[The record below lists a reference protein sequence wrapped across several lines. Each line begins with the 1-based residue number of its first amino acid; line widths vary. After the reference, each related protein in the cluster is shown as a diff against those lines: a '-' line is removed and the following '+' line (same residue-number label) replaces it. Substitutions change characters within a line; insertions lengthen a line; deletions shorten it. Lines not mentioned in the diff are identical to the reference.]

1 MISLLHFSLV
11 ILYSIDNGLPA
22 LGVYVSRGGLRRPKS
37 AVIFSTARRPELT
50 LGNGAT
56 VPFHYV
62 PPKLLER
69 DPTTEVKNAPKVP
82 FCMSTRDQWERTHMA
97 VASTAAA
104 GPGAYDPN
112 VDMMSTKRV
121 FPIVSFTTA
130 KRNVGADSMSSQGNP
145 GPYTVQ
151 FIEKHTPH
159 LLFSNSN
166 RDGKGEQRT
175 TAGPY
180 DIHFVEKHRPV
191 YKFSTAPGHEL
202 KPSDPATAAV
212 PLRGGERVRKHK
224 PQYKF
229 STAPRFAF

>member
-1 MISLLHFSLV
+1 MFLYNFFPFLLF
-11 ILYSIDNGLPA
+11 IDEGLPP

-37 AVIFSTARRPELT
+37 AVIFSTARRPELP
-50 LGNGAT
+50 LGDGAM
-56 VPFHYV
+56 VPFHYL

-82 FCMSTRDQWERTHMA
+82 FCMSTREQWERSHMA

-112 VDMMSTKRV
+112 VNMMSTKRV

-130 KRNVGADSMSSQGNP
+130 KRNVGAENSLLSNP

-151 FIEKHTPH
+151 FIEKHTPK
-159 LLFSNSN
+159 LLFSMSH
-166 RDGKGEQRT
+166 RDGKGEGRT

-180 DIHFVEKHRPV
+180 DIQFIEKHRPI
-191 YKFSTAPGHEL
+191 YKFSTAPGHDL

-212 PLRGGERVRKHK
+212 PLRGGERARKHK
-224 PQYKF
+224 PIYKF
-229 STAPRFAF
+229 STAPRFAY